1 MKSNITYWW
10 CVSNWHLCTAEALWS
25 CYRGSS
31 LGQIEPGARVTGT
44 FSEFSRIIHSGE
56 TVRSWT
62 PHLMPW
68 SCVWECVRLKE
79 RESVWDW
86 YVFGN
91 KCVYSY
97 FSTDLSP
104 WFSGWILLIIFLY
117 ADITDHPAF
126 LYVCVCLFCTNLS
139 SCHDVLPCLYS
150 LYNTFHTLKQCIL

>member
-79 RESVWDW
+79 RERVCEIDMCLATSVCTHISPQISVLGFLDESCWS
-86 YVFGN
+86 
-91 KCVYSY
+91 YSSMPTSQTIQH
-97 FSTDLSP
+97 FSMSA
-104 WFSGWILLIIFLY
+104 SVSSVLIFPAVTMFFHASTLY
-117 ADITDHPAF
+117 IIHF
-126 LYVCVCLFCTNLS
+126 
-139 SCHDVLPCLYS
+139 
-150 LYNTFHTLKQCIL
+150 TL